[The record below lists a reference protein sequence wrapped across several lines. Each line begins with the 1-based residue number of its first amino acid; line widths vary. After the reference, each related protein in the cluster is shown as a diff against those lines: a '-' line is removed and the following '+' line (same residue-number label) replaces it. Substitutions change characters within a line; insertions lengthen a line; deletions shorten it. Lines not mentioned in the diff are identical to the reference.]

1 MIYLVKIKD
10 FFIGILLG
18 SGAILPGISSGVL
31 CVILGIYDKLINSI
45 FGLFKNFRKNFLYLL
60 PIALGGFIG
69 VFIVSN
75 ILKYLFNTYPLQT
88 NFCFIGLIL
97 GSLPLLAKKINSEH
111 TFKPIYLLFTIIS
124 LILGY
129 LLVILENKLNFT
141 GTLANIS
148 SGYLVLSG
156 FLMSVGVVV
165 PGVSNTLIL
174 MCLGVYPT
182 YLNAISVLD
191 LNILIP
197 MGIGL
202 VLGCIIFLLIMKIL
216 LKYFYMQ
223 TYYSIIGFTLGSVLL
238 LYSPITFDLAG
249 ISAIILLILGFM
261 IAGKL
266 EKMNKE
272 T

>member
-1 MIYLVKIKD
+1 M
-10 FFIGILLG
+10 
-18 SGAILPGISSGVL
+18 
-31 CVILGIYDKLINSI
+31 
-45 FGLFKNFRKNFLYLL
+45 
-60 PIALGGFIG
+60 
-69 VFIVSN
+69 
-75 ILKYLFNTYPLQT
+75 
-88 NFCFIGLIL
+88 
-97 GSLPLLAKKINSEH
+97 
-111 TFKPIYLLFTIIS
+111 LFTIIS

-223 TYYSIIGFTLGSVLL
+223 TYYSIIGFTLGSVLV

-249 ISAIILLILGFM
+249 ISSIILLILGFM

>member
-1 MIYLVKIKD
+1 
-10 FFIGILLG
+10 
-18 SGAILPGISSGVL
+18 
-31 CVILGIYDKLINSI
+31 
-45 FGLFKNFRKNFLYLL
+45 
-60 PIALGGFIG
+60 
-69 VFIVSN
+69 
-75 ILKYLFNTYPLQT
+75 
-88 NFCFIGLIL
+88 
-97 GSLPLLAKKINSEH
+97 
-111 TFKPIYLLFTIIS
+111 
-124 LILGY
+124 
-129 LLVILENKLNFT
+129 
-141 GTLANIS
+141 
-148 SGYLVLSG
+148 
-156 FLMSVGVVV
+156 
-165 PGVSNTLIL
+165 

-191 LNILIP
+191 LNVLIP

-223 TYYSIIGFTLGSVLL
+223 TYYSIIGFTLGSVLV
-238 LYSPITFDLAG
+238 LYNTISFDLSG